1 MIDQPFR
8 FIVEK
13 RRGESLRQ
21 RFHEIATSRNVKGAL
36 DGR

>member
-21 RFHEIATSRNVKGAL
+21 IATSRDIKGAL
-36 DGR
+36 G